1 MFVRKSK
8 FEAVQRQR
16 EVNANAY
23 WQLHREYQS
32 LDSQYKSLIERW
44 NNLARKVN
52 DNGGVEMIGKRCQFT
67 DSELRSLL
75 QLVHPDKHDGKE
87 SAKIL
92 TQKINQL
99 RA

>member
-8 FEAVQRQR
+8 FDAVQRQR

-23 WQLHREYQS
+23 WQLQREYHA
-32 LDSQYKSLIERW
+32 LDNKHDELVERL
-44 NNLARKVN
+44 NNLVRKVN
-52 DNGGVEMIGKRCQFT
+52 DNGGVEMIGKRSQFT